1 MTTTH
6 NTEQFGHDQPDTG
19 GETRLGGSGDAVTV
33 VGGLAPPDRRRRDDP
48 APGGRGGGD
57 ASRPGPPPLPEP
69 AGRRRG
75 PAGATLAWIA
85 VAVVCLA
92 AAGVFA
98 GLYFTKGSTSHDART
113 GGPDAEALRST
124 ANQFANALF
133 TFDAGTLNQ
142 NITQAQALSTPAYSQ
157 TIASFY
163 TADQVAAAKTAQ
175 ASSRADIKSVFVESI
190 NGDSASVFVVLT
202 DTYANNKDPKPR
214 VDDVRMILSLKRSS
228 GAWKVSDVQVLQ
240 APPAA
245 TAPANDGGA
254 PTPSS
259 TPASPPASS

>member
-1 MTTTH
+1 MTITASEPQGSH
-6 NTEQFGHDQPDTG
+6 GQPGT
-19 GETRLGGSGDAVTV
+19 GETRRGGSGDAVTV
-33 VGGLAPPDRRRRDDP
+33 VGGSTPPGRRRRDDP
-48 APGGRGGGD
+48 APGDSGGGAAD
-57 ASRPGPPPLPEP
+57 RPGTSPLPEP
-69 AGRRRG
+69 AGRRRR
-75 PAGATLAWIA
+75 PSATAAWFV

-98 GLYFTKGSTSHDART
+98 GLYFTKGSSHDAGT
-113 GGPDAEALRST
+113 GGRDAEALRST

-133 TFDAGTLNQ
+133 TFDAGSLNQ
-142 NITQAQALSTPAYSQ
+142 NISQAQALSTPAYAQ

-175 ASSRADIKSVFVESI
+175 ASSRADIKSVFVEGI

-214 VDDVRMILSLKRSS
+214 VDDVRMILSFKRTS
-228 GAWKVSDVQVLQ
+228 GAWKVADVQVLQ

-245 TAPANDGGA
+245 SPPATDGSA

-259 TPASPPASS
+259 APAAPPAGG